1 MSYIPRLKKDYK
13 ERVISEL
20 KKEFSYKSVM
30 QVPKILKIVISKGVG
45 AAVADK
51 KLVEHAI
58 DELTLITGQKAI
70 ATLSKKDIASFKL
83 RKGMPIGAKVTL
95 RGEKMYEFLD
105 RLITAALPRVRD
117 FQGLKVGG
125 FDGRGNYTLGV
136 SEQIIFPEIDI
147 DKVNKISGM
156 DITIVTSS
164 QTDQEAKS
172 LLKEIGL
179 PFKNK
184 EMNKDDEINAFN
196 KKNVIEDKLKVK
208 SEEVTSEEALSEEV
222 PSEEALSEEVPSE
235 EVTSEEVTS
244 EEVTSEEVPSEEVP
258 SEEAPSLQENLD
270 INKITDKKK

>member
-1 MSYIPRLKKDYK
+1 MTYIARLKKDYN

-30 QVPKILKIVISKGVG
+30 EVPKILKIVVSKGVG

-51 KLVEHAI
+51 KLIEHAI

-70 ATLSKKDIASFKL
+70 ATLSRKDVASFKL
-83 RKGMPIGAKVTL
+83 RKGMAIGAKVTL

-164 QTDQEAKS
+164 KTDQEAKS

-179 PFKNK
+179 PFNDK
-184 EMNKDDEINAFN
+184 EIFKKEPIDNISNEVEVIKEEVFN
-196 KKNVIEDKLKVK
+196 EELP
-208 SEEVTSEEALSEEV
+208 SEEDSIEKTALEGNSNENSSEELPLNQVSDEEIALEGASKEEQISSDEQV
-222 PSEEALSEEVPSE
+222 PSEK
-235 EVTSEEVTS
+235 
-244 EEVTSEEVPSEEVP
+244 
-258 SEEAPSLQENLD
+258 ENLESNE
-270 INKITDKKK
+270 IKGKKL